1 MIKRIIPAL
10 ILFVSTSCSK
20 NEETTH
26 PVEEKITESVY
37 ASGMIK
43 SKNQYQ
49 VFATSNAL
57 IKEIYV
63 EEGSVI
69 KKGDVICSLSNE
81 KALLNTAAARIA
93 GEYASLKSNKDILAQ
108 IGLDIAT
115 ANAKME
121 NDASLLK
128 KQQNLWEDGIG
139 TENELQQK
147 KLNFTNSTNQFNAL
161 KFKYNQIEKQLN
173 LQAKQSQTT
182 IELANSTSE
191 DYLVKS
197 AFDGKVYA
205 IYKKKGEMA
214 TTQSPIALVGAS
226 NAFIIDMQVDE
237 YDITRIQVGQK
248 IKVLMDSY
256 KGQLFDATIIKVNPI
271 MNTSTKSFTIEASF
285 IKPPT
290 TLYPNLTVEAN
301 IIINVKERAI
311 TVPRD
316 YIINNEYI
324 LLKNKEKRKVTIGL
338 KDYQKVEIL
347 KGITT
352 TDEIVKPNV

>member
-1 MIKRIIPAL
+1 MIKHFIPAL
-10 ILFVSTSCSK
+10 VLFILVACSK
-20 NEETTH
+20 KQETTH
-26 PVEEKITESVY
+26 PLEEKITESVY
-37 ASGMIK
+37 ASGIIK

-49 VFATSNAL
+49 VFATSNAI

-63 EEGSVI
+63 DEGSVV

-81 KALLNTAAARIA
+81 KALLNTESARIA
-93 GEYASLKSNKDILAQ
+93 GEYASLKSNTDILAQ
-108 IGLDIAT
+108 IKLDIET
-115 ANAKME
+115 ASARME
-121 NDASLLK
+121 NDAALLK
-128 KQQNLWEDGIG
+128 KQQHLWDDGIG

-147 KLNFTNSTNQFNAL
+147 KLNYTNSTNNYNAL
-161 KFKYNQIEKQLN
+161 KLKYSQVEKQLN

-182 IELANSTSE
+182 IELANSTSK

-214 TTQSPIALVGAS
+214 TTQSPIALIGAS
-226 NAFIIDMQVDE
+226 NAFIIEMQVDE
-237 YDITRIQVGQK
+237 YDITRIKTGQN

-256 KGQLFDATIIKVNPI
+256 KGQVFDATIVKVNPM
-271 MNTSTKSFTIEASF
+271 MNTQTKSFTIEASF

-290 TLYPNLTVEAN
+290 VLYPNLTIEAN
-301 IIINVKERAI
+301 IIIHVKDRAI
-311 TVPRD
+311 TIPRD
-316 YIINNEYI
+316 YLMNDAYI
-324 LLKNKEKRKVTIGL
+324 LLKSKEKRNVITGL

-352 TDEIVKPNV
+352 SDEIVKPN